1 MVRRRMATP
10 PSKVVLRAPI
20 RPARLPKFRPVGDA
34 VNRAAS
40 ASAAEVRTGAPFALG
55 LEEDDPL
62 RDNGQNPSRMAELVR
77 DRLGPNRH
85 HAVNVLG
92 SKLEHHKKA
101 NSLPAD
107 SVSTS
112 YRDPLKVKRAPGA
125 DTWVH
130 RAGTTKAG
138 VSEQRPSNVEG
149 EEHHAAGM
157 DARQAVLAID
167 GPVGEPSATDNDELD
182 KSKPSSPDA
191 NQVRT
196 AIVLLSLICS
206 RRFHQVEI
214 LSSIYLQAWYDN
226 RCDGDPCWRRLS
238 RRLMPAVTVLWHWMS

>member
-1 MVRRRMATP
+1 MATP
-10 PSKVVLRAPI
+10 PSKAVLRAPI
-20 RPARLPKFRPVGDA
+20 RPARLPPFRPGASYIGDA

-40 ASAAEVRTGAPFALG
+40 ASAAEVGAGAPFALV

-62 RDNGQNPSRMAELVR
+62 RDNGQNPSRMAER
-77 DRLGPNRH
+77 Y
-85 HAVNVLG
+85 HAVNVLD
-92 SKLEHHKKA
+92 SKLEHHKEA
-101 NSLPAD
+101 NSLPAY
-107 SVSTS
+107 SVSTP
-112 YRDPLKVKRAPGA
+112 YRDPFKVKRAPGA
-125 DTWVH
+125 DTRVH

-138 VSEQRPSNVEG
+138 VREQRPSNVEG

-157 DARQAVLAID
+157 DARQAMLAID

-196 AIVLLSLICS
+196 AMVLLSLMGS

-214 LSSIYLQAWYDN
+214 LSSIYLQGWYDN